1 MKIAILQTRLSAS
14 NTFLMPLGML
24 YVAAYLRQQGHEVI
38 AIDDDPEVNDPIP
51 AMLEFRPALVGLT
64 LMTPYYRKADAI
76 VRRIRKHL
84 PGTVICAG
92 GIHPSALPERT
103 VRELGGGLDFVVV
116 GEGELTLAKVASA
129 MEAGGKDIA
138 IPGTVYNRDG
148 RIVNN
153 GRAPVCEDL
162 DILPFPARD
171 LLDIEKYMTP
181 PGPIKGIPLSR
192 TTNLISSRG
201 CPAACIY
208 CGNQVLFDRRVR
220 RRSVD
225 NVISELEELV
235 TKYEIKGFNFV
246 DDTFML
252 NHNHW
257 VDEFCHK
264 LIDKRWNLKWV
275 CSTRANLVTDELV
288 PLMYEAGCRQYEI
301 GVESGSDRILRLMK
315 KGLTT
320 EQIARGYEIARRNG
334 MRRMASFMIGFPTE
348 TEEDIRMTGQFAKKI
363 KPDFASFF
371 FLTPYPGTELYQM
384 ALNEGWVPK
393 DHEFGE
399 EWTIRQ
405 SETPLMAVE
414 FTPEQLKKFRA
425 KLQNAFFF
433 RNYVSSM
440 NIPFTALMIWALLSS
455 PRLFFEAI
463 KLLLR
468 TKRFD
473 YLAESALKAYRYKV
487 EKKR

>member
-24 YVAAYLRQQGHEVI
+24 YVAAYLRQQGHEVL
-38 AIDDDPEVNDPIP
+38 AIDDDPDVNDPLP
-51 AMLEFRPALVGLT
+51 ALREFCPELVGLT
-64 LMTPYYRKADAI
+64 LMTPYYRKAATV
-76 VRRIRKHL
+76 VRRIRKDL
-84 PGTVICAG
+84 PGALICAG

-116 GEGELTLAKVASA
+116 GEGELVLGKAAAA
-129 MEAGGKDIA
+129 MLAGGDYTA
-138 IPGTVYNRDG
+138 IPGTVWNRAG
-148 RIVNN
+148 RIINN
-153 GRAPVCEDL
+153 GRAPVCENLDL
-162 DILPFPARD
+162 LPFPARD
-171 LLDIEKYMTP
+171 LLDVEKYMTP

-208 CGNQVLFDRRVR
+208 CGNQVLFERRVR
-220 RRSVD
+220 RRSVG
-225 NVISELEELV
+225 NVIAELEELV

-252 NHNHW
+252 NHDHW
-257 VDEFCHK
+257 LEDFCHK
-264 LIDKRWNLKWV
+264 LIAKRWNLKWV
-275 CSTRANLVTDELV
+275 CSTRANLITDELV
-288 PLMYEAGCRQYEI
+288 KLMHAAGCRQYEI
-301 GVESGSDRILRLMK
+301 GVESGSDRLLKVIK

-320 EQIARGYEIARRNG
+320 GQIARGYEIARRNG

-348 TEEDIRMTGQFAKKI
+348 TVEDIRLTGKFAKKI

-384 ALNEGWVPK
+384 ALDKGWLPRE
-393 DHEFGE
+393 HEFGE

-405 SETPLMAVE
+405 LEKPLMAIE
-414 FTPEQLKKFRA
+414 FTPEQLKKYRA
-425 KLQNAFFF
+425 RLQNAFFF

-440 NIPFTALMIWALLSS
+440 NIPFTALMIWSLLSS

-463 KLLLR
+463 RLLLR
-468 TKRFD
+468 TGRFD
-473 YLAESALKAYRYKV
+473 YLAESALKAYRRKV
-487 EKKR
+487 EKKP